1 MFATLV
7 AIRDTRSVPS
17 TPPPT
22 HPYLEWD
29 HPIPFAHRGGASDAP
44 ENTMPAFQVAVDL
57 GYRYVETDV
66 QVTSD
71 GVLLA
76 FHDFNLQRTCG
87 INRRVAEMTWA
98 EVQLARVSGVA
109 PIPTLEEL
117 LVTWPQL
124 RVNIDCKTDSAV
136 DALVSALRRNNALDR
151 VCVGA
156 FSDRRIR
163 RLRAILGPDLCTA
176 LGPGAVA
183 ALRYGRLARAPAQAA
198 QVPVRQGPLV
208 VTTPAFVD
216 RAHRA
221 GIHVHVWTID
231 EPAEM
236 RRLLD
241 MGVDG
246 IMTDRPAVLREVL
259 EDRGEWRS

>member
-1 MFATLV
+1 
-7 AIRDTRSVPS
+7 
-17 TPPPT
+17 
-22 HPYLEWD
+22 
-29 HPIPFAHRGGASDAP
+29 
-44 ENTMPAFQVAVDL
+44 MPAFQVAVDL